1 MAIKKINDLGG
12 FADLSAVW
20 SVHPEG
26 GREGDY
32 VTINNVAYEWSA
44 LEHNWIIA
52 GSGGQTGPASQTIDG
67 DLTVGGNLD
76 VNGNAHIGG
85 DMTIEGELNVSRI
98 NFTDPLPEPKDGQSI
113 FKSIVFKRAVS
124 RQAAMSPSPLNSDD
138 GTFYNPVP
146 TNKGWSDGIP
156 AGNEPIW
163 MACRVFTNDGE
174 PPQGNWSRP
183 ELMAD
188 TESFDV
194 EFSPSL
200 DKPANPNG
208 HNQHNGDST
217 QVWYDPVLDSAAF
230 SSLTM
235 RWMASRTRVST
246 SSGPTWGPWS
256 VILIAGETGADG
268 FGVEF
273 AYLVY
278 NKASAPLI
286 TNRRGDVPYT
296 FGYSWSRTTTGLV
309 VGNNQALWMSQRTY
323 SSNVYGLWSDAV
335 RISGDGAPGEDG
347 ADIEFIYKQMDRLPT
362 SDDAKPTNNISQDD
376 YVPESEGWYDEAK
389 GVDSQHKCEW
399 MCQRTKGRGEDY
411 WSDWIGPIAWSIYG
425 DTGMDGAS
433 VQYVFKRTT
442 ADEGTPARPTVT
454 SEGHINE
461 QGEYIPRG
469 WTDDPQ
475 GVNEYYT
482 KEWVSMRRK
491 GERQTEWGSF
501 SDPALWATYSK
512 QHTIDIRDGYWWID
526 GVKTDYKAEG
536 EDGTGIKMK
545 GVVDYYSS
553 SEATTAGGGAT
564 SLQDENTASLEFG
577 DCYVIRHGNKEG
589 YIYTYN
595 GGSTW
600 PNNWTELGKFKGADG
615 DPGTSMYLHI
625 AWSYNID
632 FPNGV
637 PSGAIYTDYAS
648 LPIATYGYPDWQGI
662 AVTSSDPNSD
672 NYNPTGED
680 PTEASAYE
688 WNHVRGKDGSDYE
701 KVYIRTKKNI
711 RPKIDP
717 TIDQT
722 DDYKPLCINGSEC
735 EAYYTEP
742 TVGNRVYQFT
752 DDPIGPDENWPYEF
766 MAERKKVDGQ
776 WGRFG
781 AATEVSGTTFYLA
794 SLWSVYSMPPTIT
807 VDSEGYWRIN
817 GQRIPDPS
825 NPNDF
830 IRAKGEKGDGIRI
843 NGSYASVEDLEE
855 SVPLADRHVGDCYY
869 ITSGQDAGHLYMW
882 NGENWQN
889 IGEIKGEDGTSQY
902 MHIAWAT
909 NVTIVGNTVTG
920 VDGFSLTGGT
930 GYNWVGLLASE
941 NQTLGTITDELKR
954 SFKWNYIKGM
964 DGDQYEYVYIRTTT
978 NSSPGVMTSE
988 YPENYV
994 DSRGHHPSEPEFLP
1008 ADGSG
1013 LDGNNVAINEYTD
1026 DPNGVNSTDQFE
1038 WECYRR
1044 KTAGSWGNWFGPY
1057 LVHNWAKDG
1066 AGQAYVTANYSEI
1079 VVDCGPDGK
1088 PSGSVNPSF
1097 TINAQLHWGDYI
1109 CHELDSTDRNG
1120 VIANRGIIAQSS
1132 IDVTDTEYS
1141 FTIYFPIQTALSSGY
1156 ISIYLLGRDADDVEH
1171 EATLSIPIRAN
1182 KQGDP
1187 GTPGTQGADGPCL
1200 RFRGKFS
1207 SLVDGSTTDG
1217 YVWNDTFRDC
1227 VKSGGTYYLVNFKNN
1242 GGTPLGTPPNDK
1254 WMSAGA
1260 NLKFFATE
1268 LLLAENG
1275 AINLLSSNVINLFNA
1290 SGELVAKIND
1300 NGEGSYCI
1308 YYPGTTKKW
1317 YEMIPGWQIYYDNDA
1332 DNTELWRLGKSGI
1345 IIRTGSV
1352 VTMSKIMLSENPI
1365 AQVGDLIQYDP
1376 DLNVNVVDRYIFSNE
1391 DSTHNNEVYKT
1402 GAISNNEPAPGNS
1415 HVDNGIYSQSAT
1427 WLEMYDQDEDKYY
1440 HYLPLIRISNGRIAK
1455 IWTERK
1461 EYQLGN

>member
-67 DLTVGGNLD
+67 DLNVGGNLD

-85 DMTIEGELNVSRI
+85 DVTIEGELNVSRI

-113 FKSIVFKRAVS
+113 FKSLVFKRATS
-124 RQAAMSPSPLNSDD
+124 RPAQLLPTD

-146 TNKGWSDGIP
+146 TAKGWSDGIP

-174 PPQGNWSRP
+174 PPQGNWSTP
-183 ELMAD
+183 ALMAD

-256 VILIAGETGADG
+256 VILIVGETGQDG

-278 NKASAPLI
+278 SKTSAPLI

-296 FGYSWSRTTTGLV
+296 FGYSWSRTTTGLT
-309 VGNNQALWMSQRTY
+309 VGPNQALWMSQRTY

-362 SDDAKPTNNISQDD
+362 VSDAKPTNNISQDD
-376 YVPESEGWYDEAK
+376 YVPDGWYDEAK

-411 WSDWIGPIAWSIYG
+411 WSDWIGPIAWSVYG

-442 ADEGTPARPTVT
+442 AEEGTPARPTVT

-461 QGEYIPRG
+461 QGEYIPHG

-475 GVNEYYT
+475 GVNEYYV
-482 KEWVSMRRK
+482 KEWVSIRRK

-512 QHTIDIRDGYWWID
+512 QHTVEIKDGYWWID
-526 GVKTDYKAEG
+526 GVKTEYKAEG

-545 GVVDYYSS
+545 GVVDYYLA

-577 DCYVIRHGNKEG
+577 DCYVVRHGSKEG

-662 AVTSSDPNSD
+662 AVTSSDSNSD

-807 VDSEGYWRIN
+807 VDSYGYWLIN

-855 SVPLADRHVGDCYY
+855 SVSLADRHVGDCYY

-978 NSSPGVMTSE
+978 NSSPGVMTSG

-1013 LDGNNVAINEYTD
+1013 LDNNNVAINEYTD

-1057 LVHNWAKDG
+1057 LVHNWSKDG

-1088 PSGSVNPSF
+1088 PIGSVNPSF

-1120 VIANRGIIAQSS
+1120 VTTNRGIIAQSS
-1132 IDVTDTEYS
+1132 IDVTDTEFS
-1141 FTIYFPIQTALSSGY
+1141 FTIYFPIQTPLSSGY
-1156 ISIYLLGRDADDVEH
+1156 ISIYLLGLDSDDVEH

-1187 GTPGTQGADGPCL
+1187 GAPGNTGADGPCL
-1200 RFRGKFS
+1200 RFRGEYS
-1207 SLVDGSTTDG
+1207 PTVDGSVTDG

-1227 VKSGGTYYLVNFKNN
+1227 VKHNDTYYLVNEKTN
-1242 GGTPLGTPPNDK
+1242 GGTALGTPSAQNNK
-1254 WMSAGA
+1254 WMSAGG

-1268 LLLAENG
+1268 LLLAENATIELLSTNKLIFLDENG
-1275 AINLLSSNVINLFNA
+1275 HKTAGINEDGQGSYKTYYTEDPYGIRKDDNANGWTYYHNNDQDNTIAWMIGPSGVIVRNVNITMEQILLSSNTVRRLDYSLDGQDEA
-1290 SGELVAKIND
+1290 VTMATR
-1300 NGEGSYCI
+1300 YI
-1308 YYPGTTKKW
+1308 YYNEQSDNNGK
-1317 YEMIPGWQIYYDNDA
+1317 IY
-1332 DNTELWRLGKSGI
+1332 KS
-1345 IIRTGSV
+1345 
-1352 VTMSKIMLSENPI
+1352 
-1365 AQVGDLIQYDP
+1365 
-1376 DLNVNVVDRYIFSNE
+1376 
-1391 DSTHNNEVYKT
+1391 STLV
-1402 GAISNNEPAPGNS
+1402 NNEPTGEVVGNGTYAEAAQPLEDLS
-1415 HVDNGIYSQSAT
+1415 DPDNVEY
-1427 WLEMYDQDEDKYY
+1427 
-1440 HYLPLIRISNGRIAK
+1440 YLPVVVISGGK
-1455 IWTERK
+1455 ITRRYEFRR
-1461 EYQLGN
+1461 LS

>member
-67 DLTVGGNLD
+67 DLNVGGNLD

-85 DMTIEGELNVSRI
+85 DVTIEGELNVSRI

-113 FKSIVFKRAVS
+113 FKSLVFKRALS
-124 RQAAMSPSPLNSDD
+124 RPAQLLPTD

-146 TNKGWSDGIP
+146 TAKGWSDGIP

-174 PPQGNWSRP
+174 PPQGNWSTP
-183 ELMAD
+183 ALMAD

-194 EFSPSL
+194 EFSDSIS
-200 DKPANPNG
+200 KPANPDESNRHG
-208 HNQHNGDST
+208 GTGT
-217 QVWYDPVLDSAAF
+217 QVWFDPVLDAAAF
-230 SSLTM
+230 SSRTM

-411 WSDWIGPIAWSIYG
+411 WSDWIGPIAWSVYG

-433 VQYVFKRTT
+433 VQYVFKRTI

-475 GVNEYYT
+475 GVNEYYV
-482 KEWVSMRRK
+482 KEWVSIRRK

-526 GVKTDYKAEG
+526 GVKTEYKAEG

-545 GVVDYYSS
+545 GVVDYYTS
-553 SEATTAGGGAT
+553 SEATSAGGGAT
-564 SLQDENTASLEFG
+564 SLQDENTASLEVG

-807 VDSEGYWRIN
+807 VDSYGYWLIN
-817 GQRIPDPS
+817 GQRIPDPR

-855 SVPLADRHVGDCYY
+855 SVSLADRHVGDCYY

-889 IGEIKGEDGTSQY
+889 IGEIKGEAGQSQY
-902 MHIAWAT
+902 MFIAWAT
-909 NVTIVGNTVTG
+909 NVHISGNTVTS
-920 VDGFSLTGGT
+920 VDGFSLSSGS
-930 GYNWVGLLASE
+930 GYNWVGLLAYDSP
-941 NQTLGTITDELKR
+941 TLPTIGSSTNDPTKLA
-954 SFKWNYIKGM
+954 FKWNYIKGM
-964 DGDQYEYVYIRTTT
+964 DGDQYEYVYTRTTT
-978 NSSPGVMTSE
+978 NDNPGVRNS
-988 YPENYV
+988 YSSNYE
-994 DSRGHHPSEPEFLP
+994 DSNRTQPDEDEFLP
-1008 ADGSG
+1008 LTTGG
-1013 LDGNNVAINEYTD
+1013 TEYTD

-1088 PSGSVNPSF
+1088 PSGSTNPRF
-1097 TINAQLHWGDYI
+1097 TVNAQLHWGDYV
-1109 CHELDSTDRNG
+1109 CHDLDGDQRNNASTT
-1120 VIANRGIIAQSS
+1120 RGYI
-1132 IDVTDTEYS
+1132 DTESIQVGDTQFS
-1141 FTIYFPIQTALSSGY
+1141 FDVVFPRATALSSGNVTINLY
-1156 ISIYLLGRDADDVEH
+1156 GLDGDDDEH
-1171 EATLSIPIRAN
+1171 TATLVIPIRAN

-1187 GTPGTQGADGPCL
+1187 GAPGTPGTDGPCL
-1200 RFRGKFS
+1200 RFRGEYS
-1207 SLVDGSTTDG
+1207 PTVDGSVTDG

-1227 VKSGGTYYLVNFKNN
+1227 VKSGSTYYLVNEKTN
-1242 GGTPLGTPPNDK
+1242 GGTPLGTPPNNK
-1254 WMSAGA
+1254 WLSAGG

-1268 LLLAENG
+1268 LLLAENATIELLSTNKLIFLDENG
-1275 AINLLSSNVINLFNA
+1275 HKTAGINEDGQGSYKTYYTEDPYGIRKDDNANGWTYYHNNDQDNTIAWMIGPSGVIVRNVNITMEQILLSSNTVRRLDYSLDGQDEA
-1290 SGELVAKIND
+1290 VTMATR
-1300 NGEGSYCI
+1300 YI
-1308 YYPGTTKKW
+1308 YYNEQSDNNGK
-1317 YEMIPGWQIYYDNDA
+1317 IY
-1332 DNTELWRLGKSGI
+1332 KS
-1345 IIRTGSV
+1345 
-1352 VTMSKIMLSENPI
+1352 
-1365 AQVGDLIQYDP
+1365 
-1376 DLNVNVVDRYIFSNE
+1376 
-1391 DSTHNNEVYKT
+1391 STLV
-1402 GAISNNEPAPGNS
+1402 NNEPTGEVVGNGTYAEAAQPLEDLS
-1415 HVDNGIYSQSAT
+1415 DPDNVEY
-1427 WLEMYDQDEDKYY
+1427 
-1440 HYLPLIRISNGRIAK
+1440 YLPVVVISGGK
-1455 IWTERK
+1455 ITRRYEFRR
-1461 EYQLGN
+1461 LS